1 MRALKIAIVVMTVLI
16 LGGTATLV
24 VLIARRLSPGP
35 TVAAQVE
42 LQEAPGSH
50 IVGMAAAGDRLML
63 RLQGG
68 GPDRVV
74 IYDLRGLRR
83 LGRIALAP

>member
-1 MRALKIAIVVMTVLI
+1 MRALKIAIVVMTALI

-24 VLIARRLSPGP
+24 VLIAKRLSPAP
-35 TVAAQVE
+35 PLAAQID

-50 IVGMAAAGDRLML
+50 IVGMTAAGDRLML
-63 RLQGG
+63 HLQGG

-83 LGRIALAP
+83 LGRIVLTP